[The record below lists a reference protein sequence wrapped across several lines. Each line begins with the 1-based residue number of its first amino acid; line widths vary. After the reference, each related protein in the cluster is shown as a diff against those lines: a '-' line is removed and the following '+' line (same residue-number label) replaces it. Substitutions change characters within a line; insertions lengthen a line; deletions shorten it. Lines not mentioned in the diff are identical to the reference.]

1 MMRVPSRQPSSH
13 LQSASGNVILSEKT
27 LVIHFVFKG
36 MRVFLHP

>member
-1 MMRVPSRQPSSH
+1 MVGVPSFEQSSR
-13 LQSASGNVILSEKT
+13 LQCASGNVILSEKT